1 MKKSIYAVSLICTAL
16 LTSCF
21 GTAGGLGGGNT
32 TSTTPRPAAATNS
45 QSSANTN
52 AATTTTNGSAANT
65 PQNTSTNNGSS
76 ALGTILGGMT
86 QGSSAGSILGSIIGA
101 FGGTTNANTIIG
113 TWTYKEPSVQF
124 ESSNLLA
131 KAGGAVASQTVVNK
145 IAPYYEKIGIKPG
158 VAKLTL
164 NKDNTC
170 QIALSSK
177 TIKGTYVYDNAAGTL
192 TVKGGTGAKLFTAY
206 ISVSLNQL
214 ALTLDTSN
222 LLSMV
227 QGLGTNSNNSTLS
240 TIGGISGQFNGM
252 KTGFLFTK

>member
-1 MKKSIYAVSLICTAL
+1 MKKSTYAVTLLCTAL

-21 GTAGGLGGGNT
+21 GTTGGMGGGAS
-32 TSTTPRPAAATNS
+32 TSNTPRPAAATNS
-45 QSSANTN
+45 PSSAN
-52 AATTTTNGSAANT
+52 ANT
-65 PQNTSTNNGSS
+65 PSTSANGTSANAQTSSSSNGTS
-76 ALGTILGGMT
+76 ALGNILGGMT

-101 FGGTTNANTIIG
+101 FGGTTNAKTIIG

-164 NKDNTC
+164 DNNNNC
-170 QIALSSK
+170 QIALSTK

-192 TVKGGTGAKLFTAY
+192 TVKGSSGVKLFTAY

-222 LLSMV
+222 LLSMI
-227 QGLGTNSNNSTLS
+227 QGVGTNSSNSTLS
-240 TIGGISGQFNGM
+240 TISSISGQFNGM